1 MYFAELQKKT
11 EEILQSLGNKLSA
24 INSPEPLLRPVPPYI
39 SDVIT
44 AMELLENKKYVLNI
58 GKRIFNCGISGETQL
73 RTAAEKGDIYS
84 KIVWGGVNLRKK
96 NYKIGLEQ
104 FTQLH
109 EWNIPDDLK
118 NKLLKNFLYPAY
130 LEYGKRCY
138 ERSLSEKSSEYLRK
152 EAISC
157 LSKVSTHPEAAD
169 MLAECYGG
177 VDGWSTAQAFYEI
190 GAAGGIANSYYSIG
204 YYYHQRDK
212 APGKAI
218 EWYKKAVEKGHLK
231 SEYFWLNVS
240 LLQASTMKLPRFSPP
255 CR

>member
-1 MYFAELQKKT
+1 MYFAELQKKA

-58 GKRIFNCGISGETQL
+58 GKRTFNCGISGETQL

-104 FTQLH
+104 FAQLH

-118 NKLLKNFLYPAY
+118 NK
-130 LEYGKRCY
+130 
-138 ERSLSEKSSEYLRK
+138 
-152 EAISC
+152 
-157 LSKVSTHPEAAD
+157 
-169 MLAECYGG
+169 
-177 VDGWSTAQAFYEI
+177 
-190 GAAGGIANSYYSIG
+190 
-204 YYYHQRDK
+204 
-212 APGKAI
+212 
-218 EWYKKAVEKGHLK
+218 
-231 SEYFWLNVS
+231 
-240 LLQASTMKLPRFSPP
+240 
-255 CR
+255 